1 MGLFKRGKTWWMCL
15 SVNSKQLRHSTG
27 TDNRKLAEA
36 IFSKVK
42 VQIIEGT
49 WFEMERI
56 QKARRITFSEMVKKY
71 MQKYQKGRDIYTIKK
86 LLPAF
91 GQYTLAEITTEMVS
105 DYRERRLKDVK
116 PATVYQELALMRRM
130 FNVARREWKWIKEN
144 PVTDLSFSVGNKNA
158 RDRWLTIQEEKRLLD
173 KATNPKWL
181 RPLLIV
187 SLYTGMRKGEI
198 LNLKWQDI
206 DLFRKTI
213 TVIKSKNGEKRTIPM
228 SNTLFSTLNSLN
240 VHHISG
246 RVFPIS
252 NRSLRT
258 AFDKTIKKAGIEDF
272 RIHDLRHTFA
282 TRLVQNGVDLYKV
295 KELLGHKTIS
305 MTTRYAHHYPESLRG
320 SVEVLDNLSQI
331 YHNQGFSKVQKV
343 GQNA

>member
-1 MGLFKRGKTWWMCL
+1 MGLYKRGKTWWMCL
-15 SVNSKQLRHSTG
+15 SVNGRRIRHSTG

-42 VQIIEGT
+42 VRVIEGT
-49 WFEMERI
+49 WFETEKT
-56 QKARRITFSEMVKKY
+56 QKARRITFSEMVRKY
-71 MQKYQKGRDIYTIKK
+71 MQKYQKERDPYTIKK

-91 GQYTLAEITTEMVS
+91 GQYTLAEITTEMIS
-105 DYRERRLKDVK
+105 DYMEERLNDVK
-116 PATVYQELALMRRM
+116 PATVYQELALMRRI

-144 PVTDLSFSVGNKNA
+144 PVADLSFSVGNKNA
-158 RDRWLTIQEEKRLLD
+158 RARWLTMEEEKRLLD
-173 KATNPKWL
+173 KATNPQWL

-187 SLYTGMRKGEI
+187 ALHTGMRKGEI

-206 DLFRKTI
+206 DLFRKTV
-213 TVIKSKNGEKRTIPM
+213 TVVKSKNGEKRTIPM
-228 SNTLFSTLNSLN
+228 SNTLFNTLNSLN
-240 VHHISG
+240 VRHISG

-252 NRSLRT
+252 YRSLRA
-258 AFDKTIKKAGIEDF
+258 AFGKAIEKAGIENF

-320 SVEVLDNLSQI
+320 SVEVLDILSQI
-331 YHNQGFSKVQKV
+331 CHNQGFSEVQKV
-343 GQNA
+343 RQNG